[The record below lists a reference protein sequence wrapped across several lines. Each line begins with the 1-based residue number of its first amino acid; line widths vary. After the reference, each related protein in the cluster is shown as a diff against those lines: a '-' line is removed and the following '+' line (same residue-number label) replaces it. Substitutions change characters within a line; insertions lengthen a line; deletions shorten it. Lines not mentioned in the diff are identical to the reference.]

1 MEKKKVNVHQFLRE
15 VYYHLLY
22 AGYENISIKSED
34 LSSYVPQMEEI
45 VNASDIDLD
54 DLFIKTPVSETYDK
68 YKDYL
73 ISTFIQENVGYFN
86 DRYDTITLVNNP
98 YLIKKNITEQTDSQ
112 RIACLCAME
121 VAVSFE
127 KGIDEQF
134 SNIKTKSK

>member
-1 MEKKKVNVHQFLRE
+1 MEKKKVNVYQFLRE

-22 AGYENISIKSED
+22 AGYGNISLKSED

-54 DLFIKTPVSETYDK
+54 DLFVKTPVSETYDK

-86 DRYDTITLVNNP
+86 DRYDNITLVNNP

-121 VAVSFE
+121 VAVAFE
-127 KGIDEQF
+127 KGIDEQS

>member
-1 MEKKKVNVHQFLRE
+1 MEKKKVNIHQFLRE

-22 AGYENISIKSED
+22 AGYEDISLKSDD
-34 LSSYVPQMEEI
+34 LLAYVPQMEEI
-45 VNASDIDLD
+45 VKASDIDLD
-54 DLFIKTPVSETYDK
+54 DLFVKTPVSETYDK

-127 KGIDEQF
+127 KGIEEKDH
-134 SNIKTKSK
+134 TKKLK

>member
-1 MEKKKVNVHQFLRE
+1 MEKKRVNVHQFLRE

-22 AGYENISIKSED
+22 AGYEDISLKSED
-34 LSSYVPQMEEI
+34 LLSYVPQMEEI
-45 VNASDIDLD
+45 VNTSDIDLD

-112 RIACLCAME
+112 RIASLCAME

-127 KGIDEQF
+127 KGIEEKDH
-134 SNIKTKSK
+134 TKKLK

>member
-1 MEKKKVNVHQFLRE
+1 MEKKRVNIHQFLRE

-22 AGYENISIKSED
+22 AGYEDMSLKSDD
-34 LSSYVPQMEEI
+34 LLAYVPQMEEI

-54 DLFIKTPVSETYDK
+54 DLFVKTPVSETYDK

-98 YLIKKNITEQTDSQ
+98 YLIKKNITEQTDSH
-112 RIACLCAME
+112 RVACLCAME
-121 VAVSFE
+121 VAVAFE
-127 KGIDEQF
+127 KGIDEQ
-134 SNIKTKSK
+134 SPNIKIKSK